1 MYFWCGSANSQK
13 GVVMQKASKL
23 LLLLL
28 LFALSAGAQMRFQ
41 PPPAPPAKLIKAG
54 RVLDVKSGEYRVD
67 QGILTEGEKIKEIGP
82 WAEVQRH
89 SPADAAIIDLSQAT
103 LLPGLIDC
111 HAHLLISGDLGR
123 LDPGEL
129 IATTITQTSASLR
142 ALLGARNAREV
153 LEAGITSVRNV
164 GHSGIDGDVA
174 LGDAI
179 NAGWIP
185 GPRVQPAGRK
195 ITAIGGQG
203 AALQSIVAGQ
213 ILAQEFLTV
222 SGPDQGRAAVRENF
236 ANGAEMIKIV
246 VDSDAG
252 RNRKTRY
259 LAIEDCKAIVEDAH
273 RLGLRVAAHAG
284 DNIAVQTAIDCGVDS
299 IEHAWSATDRQLNQM
314 KEKGIVLVATEVFV
328 NAPPKDRL
336 QRAIRVGVKIAMGS
350 DAWALLPGKT
360 RGDLTLVELT
370 KLQDEGMSS
379 IEIIRSST
387 VNAAE
392 LMGWSDRVGELTA
405 GKFADIVAVAGDPVT
420 DIRLLQHMQFVMKG
434 ARVVRNDFPK

>member
-1 MYFWCGSANSQK
+1 MP
-13 GVVMQKASKL
+13 KASKL
-23 LLLLL
+23 VIIQLLL
-28 LFALSAGAQMRFQ
+28 AVSVEAQMRVQ
-41 PPPAPPAKLIKAG
+41 PPPAPPVKLIKAG
-54 RVLDVKSGEYRVD
+54 RVLDVKTGQYRVN
-67 QGILTEGEKIKEIGP
+67 QAVLTEGEKIKEIGP
-82 WAEVQRH
+82 WAEVQPH
-89 SPADAAIIDLSQAT
+89 APADAVLIDLSQAT

-129 IATTITQTSASLR
+129 LTTTIAQTSPSLR

-174 LGDAI
+174 LSDAI

-203 AALQSIVAGQ
+203 AALQSNVADR
-213 ILAQEFLTV
+213 ILPQEFLVV
-222 SGPDQGRAAVRENF
+222 SGPDQARAAVRENF
-236 ANGAEMIKIV
+236 ANGAEVIKIV
-246 VDSDAG
+246 IDSDAG

-259 LAIEDCKAIVEDAH
+259 LAIDDCKAIVEDAH

-284 DNIAVQTAIDCGVDS
+284 DNLAVQSAIDCGVDS
-299 IEHAWSATDRQLNQM
+299 IEHAWIATNAQLRQM
-314 KEKGIVLVATEVFV
+314 KEKGIVLVATEIFV
-328 NAPPKDRL
+328 NAPPRERL
-336 QRAIRVGVKIAMGS
+336 QRAIGIGVKIAMGS

-360 RGDLTLVELT
+360 RGEATLVELQ
-370 KLQDEGMSS
+370 KLQDEGMPG

-405 GKFADIVAVAGDPVT
+405 GKFADIVAVAGDPIK
-420 DIRLLQHMQFVMKG
+420 DIGLLQHVQFVMKG
-434 ARVVRNDFPK
+434 ARVVRNDLAK